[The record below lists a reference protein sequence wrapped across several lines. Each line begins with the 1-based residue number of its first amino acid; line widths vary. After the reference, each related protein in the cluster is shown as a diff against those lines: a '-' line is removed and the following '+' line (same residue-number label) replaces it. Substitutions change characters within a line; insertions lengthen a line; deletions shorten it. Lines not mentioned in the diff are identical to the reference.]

1 VVLKKINTMER
12 VFIHGLMVTNMLVNL
27 KMIKEMEEKIF
38 LLGFMVTYV

>member
-27 KMIKEMEEKIF
+27 KMAKEIEKIF
-38 LLGFMVTYV
+38 LLGFMGTYV